1 MCIHRWI
8 CTPKS
13 ANPGIELGL
22 PGDERDDSNQRGD
35 AGHNRGRLPHEYCL
49 NTPHAATAEP
59 ITATYAS
66 TFVSVHAVPLG
77 AGALPAMAAASH
89 KQVVPDRNRPS
100 ATMFLEVH
108 IAPPL
113 DY

>member
-1 MCIHRWI
+1 M
-8 CTPKS
+8 
-13 ANPGIELGL
+13 
-22 PGDERDDSNQRGD
+22 
-35 AGHNRGRLPHEYCL
+35 